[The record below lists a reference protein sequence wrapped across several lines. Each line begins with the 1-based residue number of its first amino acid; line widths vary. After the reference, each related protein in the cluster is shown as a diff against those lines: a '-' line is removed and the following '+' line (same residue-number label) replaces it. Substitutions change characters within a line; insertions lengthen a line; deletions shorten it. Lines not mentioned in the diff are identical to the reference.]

1 MQVSETVFLGTSCM
15 ALLRAEM
22 RSDLRSLKEKVHF
35 RTTRTQP
42 KNYARVLSGPLYN
55 ECV

>member
-15 ALLRAEM
+15 VLLRPEM